1 MIEEVREELANAG
14 QHQYIEIIGNVPTD
28 SGDASMGDLLA
39 DLNAA
44 MIDRQ
49 ILEIRDIEAARLRI
63 ENKEFGI
70 CQNCGEGIAFER
82 RLAYPTAK
90 RCISCQQQYEK
101 NYATESTPSL

>member
-1 MIEEVREELANAG
+1 MSELSQDQQTQIIELLNQRYQTVIEEVREELANAG

-28 SGDASMGDLLA
+28 SGDASMGDMLA

-63 ENKEFGI
+63 ENKEFGT
-70 CQNCGEGIAFER
+70 C
-82 RLAYPTAK
+82 
-90 RCISCQQQYEK
+90 
-101 NYATESTPSL
+101 